1 MSSMKTTMIRRS
13 IPSRCR
19 ALVAGGVL
27 GLAAFVAMPAQAQS
41 GGTLMPPGPGG
52 AQPGQPAQLQ
62 DVTAAPQPKLPKD
75 YPVWVGYLVVFLMVA
90 AIMGASLMPSK
101 RSHQD

>member
-1 MSSMKTTMIRRS
+1 MATNHIRF
-13 IPSRCR
+13 SRHRVRC
-19 ALVAGGVL
+19 ALGSA
-27 GLAAFVAMPAQAQS
+27 GLALAGVIVAQPAAAQQ
-41 GGTLMPPGPGG
+41 GGTLMPPGQGG
-52 AQPGQPAQLQ
+52 TQPAQTQQQLQ
-62 DVTAAPQPKLPKD
+62 DITAAPQPKLPKD

>member
-1 MSSMKTTMIRRS
+1 MKTMSNRLSRS
-13 IPSRCR
+13 RVR
-19 ALVAGGVL
+19 AALWTGALAFAGFF
-27 GLAAFVAMPAQAQS
+27 AAGPAAGQS

-52 AQPGQPAQLQ
+52 AQPSQPRQLE
-62 DVTAAPQPKLPKD
+62 DITAAPQPKLPKD